1 MVLFT
6 WPCQEASDVIDTG
19 RHTLE
24 PFKCL
29 AEQGAVCSSS
39 DEYQNPC
46 QGGTAIKCLFTQQ
59 SEIGASISNHKVRGP
74 FLTKSGI
81 QRAFVS

>member
-1 MVLFT
+1 MALFT

-19 RHTLE
+19 RHTPE

-74 FLTKSGI
+74 FLPKSGI